1 MTREVTLAA
10 TQCACS
16 LDIPGNLDTA
26 ERLVREAAGRGAQI
40 VLLQELFATPYF
52 PITQEARHFDLA
64 GPAEGHPVIA
74 RFSRLAAELEVVVP
88 VSFFERA
95 GQAFFNS
102 VAVVDADGECLG
114 VYRKSHIPD
123 APGYQEKYYFS
134 PGDTGFRV
142 WDTAY
147 ARIGVGICWDQWFPE
162 AARAMALQGAEVL
175 LYPTAIGSDP
185 PAPDD
190 DSRDAWRL
198 VQRGHAVANA
208 MPVVASNR
216 IGVETAGG
224 GPGGEARAG
233 DAASIRFYGSSFVC
247 DENGSLLAEA
257 SRDREEVVTATVDLD
272 AARRHREAWTY
283 FRDRRPELYGPLL
296 SLDGGDG
303 DWEVGPRGTLYTGI
317 AGGYPQS
324 DISPGRPI

>member
-10 TQCACS
+10 TQFACGW
-16 LDIPGNLDTA
+16 DIPANLDNA

-52 PITQEARHFDLA
+52 PITQDTRHFDLA
-64 GPAEGHPVIA
+64 GPQEGHPVIA
-74 RFSRLAAELEVVVP
+74 RFSRLAGELGVVLP

-102 VAVVDADGECLG
+102 VAIVDADGEFLG

-123 APGYQEKYYFS
+123 SGGYQEKYYFS

-162 AARAMALQGAEVL
+162 SARSMALQGAEVL

-185 PAPDD
+185 PVPDG
-190 DSRDAWRL
+190 DSRDAWQT
-198 VQRGHAVANA
+198 VQRGHAIANA
-208 MPVVASNR
+208 TPLVAANR
-216 IGVETAGG
+216 IGLERAAGG
-224 GPGGEARAG
+224 EPG
-233 DAASIRFYGSSFVC
+233 IRFYGSSFIASQAGVV
-247 DENGSLLAEA
+247 LAEA
-257 SRDREEVVTATVDLD
+257 SRDREEVITATLELD
-272 AARRHREAWTY
+272 AVRYEREDWSF

-296 SLDGGDG
+296 TFDGEG
-303 DWEVGPRGTLYTGI
+303 
-317 AGGYPQS
+317 
-324 DISPGRPI
+324 

>member
-1 MTREVTLAA
+1 MTRQVTLAA
-10 TQCACS
+10 TQFACTW
-16 LDIPGNLDTA
+16 DIPANLDTA

-52 PITQEARHFDLA
+52 PITQDSRHFDLA

-74 RFSRLAAELEVVVP
+74 RFGRLAAELAVVIP

-102 VAVVDADGECLG
+102 VAVVDAGGEVLG

-123 APGYQEKYYFS
+123 SGGYQEKYYFS
-134 PGDTGFRV
+134 PGDTGFMV
-142 WDTAY
+142 WETAY

-162 AARAMALQGAEVL
+162 SARCMALHGAEVL

-190 DSRDAWRL
+190 DSKEAWQA

-208 MPVVASNR
+208 MPVVAANR
-216 IGVETAGG
+216 FGLESAERGE
-224 GPGGEARAG
+224 PG
-233 DAASIRFYGSSFVC
+233 IQFYGSSFVASQT
-247 DENGSLLAEA
+247 GTLLAEA
-257 SRDREEVVTATVDLD
+257 SRDREEVITATVDLD
-272 AARRHREAWTY
+272 DVLYQRRDWSF
-283 FRDRRPELYGPLL
+283 FRDRRPDVYGPLL
-296 SLDGGDG
+296 SLDGDG
-303 DWEVGPRGTLYTGI
+303 
-317 AGGYPQS
+317 
-324 DISPGRPI
+324 

>member
-10 TQCACS
+10 TQSACGW
-16 LDIPGNLDTA
+16 DIESNLATA

-52 PITQEARHFDLA
+52 PITQESRHFDLA

-74 RFSRLAAELEVVVP
+74 RFSRLAGELGAVLP

-102 VAVVDADGECLG
+102 VAMIDADGAVLG

-123 APGYQEKYYFS
+123 SGGYQEKYYFS

-142 WDTAY
+142 WDTAF

-162 AARAMALQGAEVL
+162 CARAMALQGAEVL
-175 LYPTAIGSDP
+175 FYPTAIGSDP
-185 PAPDD
+185 PVPED
-190 DSRDAWRL
+190 DSRDMWQA
-198 VQRGHAVANA
+198 VQRGHAIANA
-208 MPVVASNR
+208 TPVVASNR
-216 IGVETAGG
+216 IGLETA
-224 GPGGEARAG
+224 PGGEP
-233 DAASIRFYGSSFVC
+233 SIRFYGSSFIAA
-247 DENGSLLAEA
+247 GTGALLAEA

-272 AARRHREAWTY
+272 AARYQREDWSF
-283 FRDRRPELYGPLL
+283 FRDRRPELYEPLL
-296 SLDGGDG
+296 TLDGMSG
-303 DWEVGPRGTLYTGI
+303 RGRSAQLGL
-317 AGGYPQS
+317 AGAEG
-324 DISPGRPI
+324 

>member
-10 TQCACS
+10 TQSACTW
-16 LDIPGNLDTA
+16 DIPANLDAA

-52 PITQEARHFDLA
+52 PITQDTRHFELA
-64 GPAEGHPVIA
+64 GAAQGHPVIA
-74 RFSRLAAELEVVVP
+74 RFGRLAGELGVVLP

-102 VAVVDADGECLG
+102 VAIIDADGALLG

-123 APGYQEKYYFS
+123 SGGYQEKYYFS

-147 ARIGVGICWDQWFPE
+147 ARLGVGICWDQWFPE
-162 AARAMALQGAEVL
+162 SARAMALLGAEVL

-190 DSRDAWRL
+190 DSRDAWRA
-198 VQRGHAVANA
+198 VQCGHAVANA
-208 MPVVASNR
+208 MPLVASNR
-216 IGVETAGG
+216 VGLEAA
-224 GPGGEARAG
+224 PGGEP
-233 DAASIRFYGSSFVC
+233 SIRFYGSSFIASHT
-247 DENGSLLAEA
+247 GALLAEA
-257 SRDREEVVTATVDLD
+257 SRDGEEVITATVDLD
-272 AARRHREAWTY
+272 VVRYHREDWSF
-283 FRDRRPELYGPLL
+283 FRDRRPELYGPLG
-296 SLDGGDG
+296 SLGGSA
-303 DWEVGPRGTLYTGI
+303 T
-317 AGGYPQS
+317 
-324 DISPGRPI
+324 